1 MVEGEL
7 TESFSRRRTEKVA
20 GNSRGHYIV
29 CGLGSV
35 GFYITSELYATKR
48 PHVIVDTDRK
58 NREKSLRV
66 EELSMLGSFVGK
78 HVLVLNLKRYTRV
91 LLLAIKTRKDWVYNP
106 SAKYI
111 IAPESTLVYMTTPEG
126 RSELAGFLKDQ

>member
-1 MVEGEL
+1 VKGEL
-7 TESFSRRRTEKVA
+7 TESFSGRRMEKVA
-20 GNSRGHYIV
+20 GNSKGHYIV

-66 EELSMLGSFVGK
+66 EELYVPGSFVGK
-78 HVLVLNLKRYTRV
+78 HILVLNLKGYTRA
-91 LLLAIKTRKDWVYNP
+91 LLLAIKPREDWVYDLSENYVT
-106 SAKYI
+106 S
-111 IAPESTLVYMTTPEG
+111 PESTSVYMATPEG
-126 RSELAGFLKDQ
+126 RSEPDSLKINK

>member
-1 MVEGEL
+1 M
-7 TESFSRRRTEKVA
+7 EKVA
-20 GNSRGHYIV
+20 GNARGHYIV

-78 HVLVLNLKRYTRV
+78 HILVLNLNRYTRA
-91 LLLAIKTRKDWVYNP
+91 LLLAIKIKEDWVYNL
-106 SAKYI
+106 SENYVT
-111 IAPESTLVYMTTPEG
+111 APESALVFMTTPEG
-126 RSELAGFLKDQ
+126 RSALAGFLKDQ